1 MCAVRCC
8 LPDAAVA
15 VAVTSS
21 AVATDEQIVAVLADG
36 RLALLRCVE
45 DDLWEETLE
54 VRQQREAGS
63 HKPMAAA

>member
-21 AVATDEQIVAVLADG
+21 TATADEHIVAVLADG
-36 RLALLRCVE
+36 RLALLRCIE

-54 VRQQREAGS
+54 VGAWRMEAVG
-63 HKPMAAA
+63 MG